1 MSVGVSASR
10 RLTVVLILSFLCTK
24 LWFVIKL
31 NVILP
36 VNILDKQGSKAWVLS
51 RIFVETGWNLFL
63 SFGNHTLQKHNIQFI
78 ANITNFNLNWL
89 ENFISGG
96 KKKERKVYG
105 LNLCKEVGVSCLSHP
120 NPWLIAHIHK
130 AHSPGVHIAWRAET
144 GSAEAL
150 CTGWI
155 AFLGVIKH
163 YGISNSLVY
172 KS

>member
-10 RLTVVLILSFLCTK
+10 RLTVVLILSFLYTK

-51 RIFVETGWNLFL
+51 RIFVEAGWNLFL

-78 ANITNFNLNWL
+78 PNVTNFNLNWL

-96 KKKERKVYG
+96 KKNKKEKFM
-105 LNLCKEVGVSCLSHP
+105 
-120 NPWLIAHIHK
+120 
-130 AHSPGVHIAWRAET
+130 
-144 GSAEAL
+144 
-150 CTGWI
+150 GWI
-155 AFLGVIKH
+155 YVRKWELAVCHIPTHGSSRTFTKHTALECTLLGELKLGVLKLSAQA
-163 YGISNSLVY
+163 GLLFWVW
-172 KS
+172 